1 MAKKYIIEN
10 KTVPESD
17 TKVVFGAVKAPTPEW
32 VKIVIN
38 VTTILTTALAIF
50 IGATNLIGEANKY
63 EAMLAIKAIDVLVV
77 GIGKMFGVVE
87 K

>member
-10 KTVPESD
+10 KTVPESE

-38 VTTILTTALAIF
+38 ITTILTTAIALF
-50 IGATNLIGEANKY
+50 IAGTQIISEPNKY
-63 EAMLAIKAIDVLVV
+63 EAMLAIKALDVLVV